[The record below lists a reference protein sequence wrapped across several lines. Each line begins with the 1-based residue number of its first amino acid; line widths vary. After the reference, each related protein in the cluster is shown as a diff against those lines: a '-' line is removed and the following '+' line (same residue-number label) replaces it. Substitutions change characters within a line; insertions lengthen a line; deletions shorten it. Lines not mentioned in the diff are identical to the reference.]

1 MINVNKEIWGITTQP
16 SVSKIPGT
24 HTKLTAFLLSTSL
37 QMNSVHSL
45 QQGQACAFD
54 FIQNVVSIVTSELEK
69 NRKNNLI
76 EMEKL
81 EVDNFYNKM
90 KRNNLAETEAR
101 KEIMSKQNNLGVNNI
116 TINNNNNDN
125 NDNKFGNNGDLKMTE
140 KTLKTTRGIEVP
152 SSGLVPKVALVMPE
166 KKWTEIPEYRNA
178 YLQAL
183 NEGLNGQNARD
194 RARSL
199 LVNVLADVS
208 TTLCIY

>member
-1 MINVNKEIWGITTQP
+1 
-16 SVSKIPGT
+16 
-24 HTKLTAFLLSTSL
+24 
-37 QMNSVHSL
+37 MNSVHSL
-45 QQGQACAFD
+45 QRGQACAFD
-54 FIQNVVSIVTSELEK
+54 FIQNVVSIVTSELER
-69 NRKNNLI
+69 NRRNNLI

-116 TINNNNNDN
+116 TINNNNNN
-125 NDNKFGNNGDLKMTE
+125 NNNKFGNNGDLRMTN
-140 KTLKTTRGIEVP
+140 KKLISKTTAGIDVP
-152 SSGLVPKVALVMPE
+152 SSGPVPKVALLMPE
-166 KKWTEIPEYRNA
+166 KKWTEIPEYRSA

-208 TTLCIY
+208 TTLLTSIIL